1 MPFDRQ
7 KFELARIRDFLLC
20 ISLVLPHHNFSQER
34 EKEREREGT
43 SQHQTSKSE
52 IFLLT
57 VKYTLNT
64 IDNSLDGQ

>member
-34 EKEREREGT
+34 EREVT